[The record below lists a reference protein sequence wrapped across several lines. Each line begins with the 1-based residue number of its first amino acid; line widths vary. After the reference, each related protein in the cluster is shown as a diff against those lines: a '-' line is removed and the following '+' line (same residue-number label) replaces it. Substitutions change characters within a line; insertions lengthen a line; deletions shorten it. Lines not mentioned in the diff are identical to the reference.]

1 MDPLWSLTETI
12 IKSKGVQ
19 FQSVGA
25 ANQQLPLI
33 PQTFVALRHQSLA
46 LASERKNE
54 APHAPAPGGDRWMN
68 TVPLEML

>member
-33 PQTFVALRHQSLA
+33 PQTFVALCHRTTKIRMRYD
-46 LASERKNE
+46 ER
-54 APHAPAPGGDRWMN
+54 D
-68 TVPLEML
+68 